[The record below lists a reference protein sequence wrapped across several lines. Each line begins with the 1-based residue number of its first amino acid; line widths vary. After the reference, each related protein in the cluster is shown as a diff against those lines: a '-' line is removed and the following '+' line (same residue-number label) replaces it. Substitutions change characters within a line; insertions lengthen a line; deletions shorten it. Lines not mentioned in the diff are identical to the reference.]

1 MKEEPLFGPFA
12 MERRLLDD
20 WSNGVRAATARRE
33 HRAAALG
40 AAGARLL
47 RRAGRR
53 LAALGGSIG
62 LALREPR
69 PRAEDLAMTPDQIRL
84 VARTFVVGRS
94 SASDRRSRA
103 CSMRAC
109 SSSTRHC
116 RRAVQR
122 ATLARRAIGCS
133 R

>member
-20 WSNGVRAATARRE
+20 WSNAYELHLRARE

-53 LAALGGSIG
+53 LAALGGTIG
-62 LALREPR
+62 LALRE
-69 PRAEDLAMTPDQIRL
+69 LGL
-84 VARTFVVGRS
+84 VRRTS
-94 SASDRRSRA
+94 P
-103 CSMRAC
+103 
-109 SSSTRHC
+109 
-116 RRAVQR
+116 
-122 ATLARRAIGCS
+122 
-133 R
+133 